1 MCTRTV
7 SALANVF
14 ESAGLATVGL
24 SVVRAQAENAEPPR
38 ILNVD
43 FPLGRPLGKPGDAEF
58 QHDVLRR
65 AFALLEEPSGPV
77 LIHHPEVIESD
88 ETPLSCSIPPAYDA
102 NASAASQEIRGLRK
116 AYERSV
122 EARHGATEVGRSIGP
137 DEIEGAVE
145 VLQTI
150 ADGTPWKEA
159 GIPGGNTISLIHDIR
174 SYYEE
179 AAMQLVDGPPPAG
192 RAAEAWFYEKTE
204 TGKVVMAA
212 RTAIKDADGPF
223 PVWFYMAPGHR

>member
-1 MCTRTV
+1 MDEQRAIQAATAALREAAARNPRFNPIAELSLEHVAELGKGGMGTV
-7 SALANVF
+7 SK
-14 ESAGLATVGL
+14 
-24 SVVRAQAENAEPPR
+24 VRDR
-38 ILNVD
+38 R
-43 FPLGRPLGKPGDAEF
+43 LGRTA
-58 QHDVLRR
+58 
-65 AFALLEEPSGPV
+65 ALK
-77 LIHHPEVIESD
+77 LIRGEVHADSVERFWREAQITAQLDHP
-88 ETPLSCSIPPAYDA
+88 SIPPVYDA
-102 NASAASQEIRGLRK
+102 NASAAAQEIRGLRK

-122 EARHGATEVGRSIGP
+122 EARQGATEVGRSIGP

-150 ADGTPWKEA
+150 ADGTPWQEA
-159 GIPGGNTISLIHDIR
+159 GIPGMNTIALIHDIR

-192 RAAEAWFYEKTE
+192 RAAEAWFYEQTE

>member
-1 MCTRTV
+1 MC
-7 SALANVF
+7 ALAHVI
-14 ESAGLATVGL
+14 EKAGIATVTLASTL
-24 SVVRAQAENAEPPR
+24 SVAERMEPPR
-38 ILNVD
+38 AMWGN
-43 FPLGRPLGKPGDAEF
+43 FPLGRPLGHPQNPEF

-65 AFALLEEPSGPV
+65 AFALLEEPSGPI

-102 NASAASQEIRGLRK
+102 NASAAGQEIRGLRK

-137 DEIEGAVE
+137 DEIESAVE

-150 ADGTPWKEA
+150 ADGTPWKDA

-179 AAMQLVDGPPPAG
+179 AATQLVDGPPPAG
-192 RAAEAWFYEKTE
+192 RAGEARFYEKTE

>member
-1 MCTRTV
+1 M
-7 SALANVF
+7 
-14 ESAGLATVGL
+14 EKAGIATVTLASTL
-24 SVVRAQAENAEPPR
+24 SVAERMEPPR
-38 ILNVD
+38 ALWAD
-43 FPLGRPLGKPGDAEF
+43 FPLGRPLGHPQDAAF

-65 AFALLEEPSGPV
+65 AFALLEEESGPV
-77 LIHHPEVIESD
+77 LVHHPDVIDAD
-88 ETPLSCSIPPAYDA
+88 ETPLTCSIPPAFDA
-102 NASAASQEIRGLRK
+102 DASAAALEIRGLRK

-137 DEIEGAVE
+137 DEIENAVD
-145 VLQTI
+145 VLQAI
-150 ADGTPWKEA
+150 ADGTPWKDA
-159 GIPGGNTISLIHDIR
+159 GIPGGNTISLVHDIR

-192 RAAEAWFYEKTE
+192 RAAEAWFYETTE

-212 RTAIKDADGPF
+212 RTAIKDAEGPF

>member
-1 MCTRTV
+1 MC
-7 SALANVF
+7 ALAHVI
-14 ESAGLATVGL
+14 EKAGIATVTLASTL
-24 SVVRAQAENAEPPR
+24 SVAERMEPPR
-38 ILNVD
+38 ALWGN
-43 FPLGRPLGKPGDAEF
+43 FPLGRPLGHPQDADF

-65 AFALLEEPSGPV
+65 AFALLEEASGPV
-77 LIHHPEVIESD
+77 LVHHPEVIESD
-88 ETPLSCSIPPAYDA
+88 ETPLSCSIPPAFDA
-102 NASAASQEIRGLRK
+102 DASAAAQEIRGLRK

-137 DEIEGAVE
+137 DDIEDAVE
-145 VLQTI
+145 VLQSI
-150 ADGTPWKEA
+150 ADGTPWNEA

-174 SYYEE
+174 SYFEE

-192 RAAEAWFYEKTE
+192 RAAEAWFYEQTE

>member
-1 MCTRTV
+1 MC
-7 SALANVF
+7 ALAHVI
-14 ESAGLATVGL
+14 EKAGIATVTLASTL
-24 SVVRAQAENAEPPR
+24 SVAERMEPPR
-38 ILNVD
+38 ALWGN
-43 FPLGRPLGKPGDAEF
+43 FPLGRPLGHPRDPEF

-65 AFALLEEPSGPV
+65 AFALLDEPSGPV
-77 LIHHPEVIESD
+77 LVHHPEVIEAD
-88 ETPLSCSIPPAYDA
+88 ETPLSCSIPPAFDA
-102 NASAASQEIRGLRK
+102 AASPAAQEIRGLRK

-137 DEIEGAVE
+137 DEIEHAVE
-145 VLQTI
+145 VLQSI
-150 ADGTPWKEA
+150 ADGTPWKDA
-159 GIPGGNTISLIHDIR
+159 DIPGKNTISLIHDIR

-179 AAMQLVDGPPPAG
+179 AAMQLVDGPTPAG
-192 RAAEAWFYEKTE
+192 RAAEAWFYETTE

>member
-1 MCTRTV
+1 MC
-7 SALANVF
+7 ALAHVI
-14 ESAGLATVGL
+14 EKAGIATVTLASTL
-24 SVVRAQAENAEPPR
+24 SVAERMEPPR
-38 ILNVD
+38 ALWGN
-43 FPLGRPLGKPGDAEF
+43 FPLGRPLGHPQNPEF

-65 AFALLEEPSGPV
+65 AFALLEEESGPV

-102 NASAASQEIRGLRK
+102 NASAAAQEVRGLRK

-137 DEIEGAVE
+137 DEIEGAVD
-145 VLQTI
+145 VLQSI
-150 ADGTPWKEA
+150 AEGTPWKDA

>member
-1 MCTRTV
+1 M
-7 SALANVF
+7 
-14 ESAGLATVGL
+14 EKAGIATVTLASTL
-24 SVVRAQAENAEPPR
+24 SVAERMEPPR
-38 ILNVD
+38 ALWAD
-43 FPLGRPLGKPGDAEF
+43 FPLGRPLGHPQDAAF

-65 AFALLEEPSGPV
+65 AFALLEEESGPV
-77 LIHHPEVIESD
+77 LVHHPDVIEAD
-88 ETPLSCSIPPAYDA
+88 ETPLTCSIPPAFDA
-102 NASAASQEIRGLRK
+102 DASAAALEIRGLRK

-137 DEIEGAVE
+137 DEIENAVD
-145 VLQTI
+145 VLQAI
-150 ADGTPWKEA
+150 ADGTPWKDA
-159 GIPGGNTISLIHDIR
+159 GIPGGNTISLVHDIR

-192 RAAEAWFYEKTE
+192 RAAEAWFYETTE

-212 RTAIKDADGPF
+212 RTAIKDAEGPF